1 MSFVDKNEQALET
14 YVSIITSVATGAAMQ
29 VKGVASVSY
38 DAGEGSKPGKKK
50 KKNSAVAV
58 ELYSDKTAVIDIS
71 VNVNYG
77 FVIPEVVAQMQE
89 KIKTEVEKA
98 TFYKVRAIN
107 VVVAGVV
114 YAE

>member
-1 MSFVDKNEQALET
+1 MSFGNNKDEQAVET
-14 YVSIITSVATGAAMQ
+14 YVSIITSVATTAAMQ

-38 DAGEGSKPGKKK
+38 DAGEVSKPTKKK
-50 KKNSAVAV
+50 RESAVAV
-58 ELYSDKTAVIDIS
+58 ELYSDKTALIDIT
-71 VNVNYG
+71 VNVYYG
-77 FVIPEVVAQMQE
+77 FIIPEVVARMQE

-98 TFYKVRAIN
+98 TFYKVKAIN